1 MSLLKWK
8 LYREEEKKEKY
19 VSGCSWLGFG
29 LPAIIQVRFVHE
41 KGVN

>member
-1 MSLLKWK
+1 MYILKGA
-8 LYREEEKKEKY
+8 LYREEVKKEKY